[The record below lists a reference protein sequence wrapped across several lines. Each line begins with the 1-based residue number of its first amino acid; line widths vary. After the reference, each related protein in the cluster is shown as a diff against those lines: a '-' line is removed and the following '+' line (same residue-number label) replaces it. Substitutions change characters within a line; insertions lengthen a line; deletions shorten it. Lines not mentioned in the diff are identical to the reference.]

1 VFENEYVS
9 VLEARGSHGRKSP
22 MHTHPSL
29 VLVSASSVRVKLTLP
44 DGNSSMLDLRPG
56 QVMWLE
62 NPEHSWELLSGDL
75 HIVAVEVKSA
85 QKSQPK

>member
-1 VFENEYVS
+1 
-9 VLEARGSHGRKSP
+9 

-62 NPEHSWELLSGDL
+62 NAEHSWELLSGDL